1 MVVIH
6 IAYIIFC
13 FNPNSNNKVINYNIC
28 IKSVKNLFRYR
39 INIISISQF
48 LAIGVIVQNL
58 SSQAQYKFILSLFA
72 GYIMIAMVQA

>member
-6 IAYIIFC
+6 IACLIFD
-13 FNPNSNNKVINYNIC
+13 FNPNNKVIKYNIC

-58 SSQAQYKFILSLFA
+58 SSHAQYKFILSLFA